1 MSQSVSLSSA
11 TAPSSSGARA
21 HTRAFTRQLA
31 ELETPLSLRTNQPEI
46 GPSFLQLLHP
56 STPPPSGRKYGR
68 PQYQSSDNSSDADEY
83 DEDFAFSAVN
93 PPPSSDTDSHT
104 PSITIS
110 SAHHPL
116 SPSIVISNPSS
127 TGYSTTLYEPR
138 PPSPPPHPSPLRP
151 PFQSPLATTASL
163 RPQFAGDIVQVSTS
177 TSVPIMSV
185 SSEESSPGTPTMK
198 LPHSLMPEPFHVKST
213 DDVELWLKRFDQYA
227 RLQGWPD
234 VQKGALLPLLFRGQA
249 QVWFDGLS
257 SDEKANYQAL
267 CAALLRRYQ
276 PHKSMKWV
284 LLRQFQDRRQQPN
297 ESVEDYFQSMHQK
310 GKYLKKAPLD
320 IMETIVSGLLPPVS
334 KFVMLRSPQTLEQA
348 LDLALTASVLQQDS
362 TTDKVEVALATITDK
377 IGALQTNLN
386 SIQSQTPLQRTP
398 PARQFTFQR
407 QTPNWTRNVSSR
419 YQPTDPRPPLG
430 NRPPGRPNPRPPQQ
444 DSRFRQ
450 YTPFRRQQTPCLSCG
465 GNHARDQCRMR
476 NAHCNFCSKIGHI
489 APVCKQRNRPQ

>member
-1 MSQSVSLSSA
+1 MVYRRMKRQIIRRSA
-11 TAPSSSGARA
+11 
-21 HTRAFTRQLA
+21 
-31 ELETPLSLRTNQPEI
+31 
-46 GPSFLQLLHP
+46 
-56 STPPPSGRKYGR
+56 
-68 PQYQSSDNSSDADEY
+68 
-83 DEDFAFSAVN
+83 
-93 PPPSSDTDSHT
+93 
-104 PSITIS
+104 
-110 SAHHPL
+110 
-116 SPSIVISNPSS
+116 
-127 TGYSTTLYEPR
+127 
-138 PPSPPPHPSPLRP
+138 
-151 PFQSPLATTASL
+151 AS
-163 RPQFAGDIVQVSTS
+163 
-177 TSVPIMSV
+177 
-185 SSEESSPGTPTMK
+185 
-198 LPHSLMPEPFHVKST
+198 
-213 DDVELWLKRFDQYA
+213 
-227 RLQGWPD
+227 
-234 VQKGALLPLLFRGQA
+234 
-249 QVWFDGLS
+249 
-257 SDEKANYQAL
+257 
-267 CAALLRRYQ
+267 LLRRYQ

-320 IMETIVSGLLPPVS
+320 IMETIVSGLLPPIS

-430 NRPPGRPNPRPPQQ
+430 NGPPGRPNPRPPQQ